1 MGKHSG
7 RHAFKDKLISLGYAD
22 LTDDV
27 IENAFGKFKIL
38 ADKKKHI
45 YDEDI
50 IALVDDS
57 LVLDNKANTIVL
69 KSLKVFAGT
78 GEPQKAD
85 MTLDV
90 NGQIKSATETGDG
103 PVDAIFKCI
112 KNLYPHDVNL
122 QLYQVHAVTEGTD
135 AQATVSVRIE
145 ENGKTTVG
153 QAADTDTLVASA
165 NAYIAALNKM
175 ILKREKTAP
184 AMEQEKEKMRGIQ
197 MGLFDKVKKI
207 WSQDMAI
214 DLGTANTLV
223 VVKGQGVVLNEPSVV
238 AIVEQAGKKQ
248 VLAVGDE
255 AKTMLGRTP
264 GNIEAIRPLRDGV
277 IADFIV
283 TEEMIKHFI
292 KKVHKGRSFA
302 NPRILICVPTGSTPV
317 ERKAIQ
323 DSALAAGARRVQLIE
338 EPIAAAIGANLP
350 ISEATGSMVVDIGG
364 GTSEIAVM
372 SLGGLVYSKSLRVA
386 GDAMDGAMANYM
398 RKEYNL
404 MIGDSTAE
412 KIKKEIGTAIPT
424 NDNTYPVKGRD
435 LRSGTPKEV
444 NITEED
450 TAEALNDILREMVN
464 GIKDA
469 LEATPPEL
477 SADLVDMGLTLT
489 GGGALLKNIDKR
501 FSKET
506 GLPVH
511 IAEDPLSCVAV
522 GTGKALDQEQTF
534 STMMTEY

>member
-1 MGKHSG
+1 
-7 RHAFKDKLISLGYAD
+7 
-22 LTDDV
+22 
-27 IENAFGKFKIL
+27 
-38 ADKKKHI
+38 
-45 YDEDI
+45 
-50 IALVDDS
+50 
-57 LVLDNKANTIVL
+57 
-69 KSLKVFAGT
+69 
-78 GEPQKAD
+78 
-85 MTLDV
+85 
-90 NGQIKSATETGDG
+90 
-103 PVDAIFKCI
+103 
-112 KNLYPHDVNL
+112 
-122 QLYQVHAVTEGTD
+122 
-135 AQATVSVRIE
+135 
-145 ENGKTTVG
+145 
-153 QAADTDTLVASA
+153 
-165 NAYIAALNKM
+165 
-175 ILKREKTAP
+175 
-184 AMEQEKEKMRGIQ
+184 
-197 MGLFDKVKKI
+197 
-207 WSQDMAI
+207 MAI

-223 VVKGQGVVLNEPSVV
+223 VLKGQGVVLNEPSVV
-238 AIVEQAGKKQ
+238 AIIESMGKKT

-264 GNIEAIRPLRDGV
+264 GNISAIRPLRDGV

-292 KKVHKGRSFA
+292 KKIHKNKTFA

-338 EPIAAAIGANLP
+338 EPIAAAIGAGLP

-364 GTSEIAVM
+364 GTTEIAVM

-386 GDAMDGAMANYM
+386 GDAMDTALINYM

-412 KIKKEIGTAIPT
+412 KIKKEIGTAIPS
-424 NDNTYPVKGRD
+424 NNNTFPVKGRD

-450 TAEALNDILREMVN
+450 TAEALNGILKEMVD

-469 LEATPPEL
+469 LENTPPEL
-477 SADLVDMGLTLT
+477 SADLVDMGMTLT

-511 IAEDPLSCVAV
+511 IADDPLACVAI
-522 GTGKALDQEQTF
+522 GTGKALENEEVF
-534 STMMTEY
+534 SSMLSEY